1 MPRQKAPSKQSKIMA
16 DGCEDTEVSSILSFV
31 PTDGMTVNEARAM
44 RVAEVMN
51 DFQMLQ
57 QYIMQPQPNPSA
69 EDYHEAGYEI
79 LRQCR
84 AAGSAVLSAQFEID
98 PSQLPDGS
106 GEPEK
111 RQLQR

>member
-1 MPRQKAPSKQSKIMA
+1 
-16 DGCEDTEVSSILSFV
+16 
-31 PTDGMTVNEARAM
+31 MTVNEARAM

-69 EDYHEAGYEI
+69 EDSYGEGYET

-84 AAGSAVLSAQFEID
+84 AAALAVLSAQFEID
-98 PSQLPDGS
+98 PSQVPNGS
-106 GEPEK
+106 GEQEK

>member
-1 MPRQKAPSKQSKIMA
+1 MA
-16 DGCEDTEVSSILSFV
+16 DGCEDTEVSSIIYFV
-31 PTDGMTVNEARAM
+31 PTNGKIVNEARAM

-57 QYIMQPQPNPSA
+57 QYIMQPQPNQSA
-69 EDYHEAGYEI
+69 EDYHEGGYEI

-84 AAGSAVLSAQFEID
+84 AAGSAILSAQFEID
-98 PSQLPDGS
+98 PSQVPNGS

-111 RQLQR
+111 QQLQR